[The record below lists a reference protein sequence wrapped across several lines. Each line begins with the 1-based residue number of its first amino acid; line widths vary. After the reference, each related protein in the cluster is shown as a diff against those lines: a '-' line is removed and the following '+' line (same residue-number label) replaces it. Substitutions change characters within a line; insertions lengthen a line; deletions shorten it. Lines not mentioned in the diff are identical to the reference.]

1 LGVGLFYKKH
11 QFTFDYQTEQKI
23 LRTREIFGRAV
34 FGIAVLLEKDQA
46 MTIPEKIAQSLVSE
60 ELLQEEVR
68 QFISTLK
75 KLVLILDEKVK

>member
-1 LGVGLFYKKH
+1 MGLFYKKH